1 MPPDTNQLKIE
12 HIPVADLREDPSN
25 VNTHDERSIRTI
37 AASLKRFGLRKPI
50 VVNDENVVIAGNGT
64 LLAARLLGWKTI
76 ACVHTDL
83 TGSDAQAFAIADNR
97 IAQLANWDHD
107 GLADMLKTL
116 GDEGIDLGDLGWDAE
131 EVAGLTGLP
140 PNADGREFD
149 ESCAADVAMCKC
161 PECGAEFP
169 A

>member
-37 AASLKRFGLRKPI
+37 AASLKRFGQRKPI
-50 VVNDENVVIAGNGT
+50 VVGDESVVIAGNGT

-83 TGSDAQAFAIADNR
+83 KGGDAQAFAIADNR
-97 IAQLANWDHD
+97 IAQLAAWEHED
-107 GLADMLKTL
+107 LADMLKSL
-116 GDEGIDLGDLGWDAE
+116 ECDGIDLDDLGWNKNEVAELQGKVDFSPGTAE
-131 EVAGLTGLP
+131 EQGQL
-140 PNADGREFD
+140 D
-149 ESCAADVAMCKC
+149 ERSPIKC
-161 PECGAEFP
+161 PHCGESFVP
-169 A
+169 